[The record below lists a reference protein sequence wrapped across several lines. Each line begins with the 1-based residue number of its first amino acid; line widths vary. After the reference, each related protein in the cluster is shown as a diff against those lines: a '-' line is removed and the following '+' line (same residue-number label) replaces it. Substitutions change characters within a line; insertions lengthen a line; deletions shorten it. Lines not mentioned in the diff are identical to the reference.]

1 MWIIDRIKK
10 MFNKNNSNTM
20 ISEQQ
25 LISYKQNF
33 TGQKF
38 QWIKTVRP
46 ELIGKVVTCRDITH
60 EGIVVFDDGSKTTAT
75 DLNRNLMMIHGDV
88 KPLSKDE
95 VAGINPQAN
104 KKIKPKVESSLNKE
118 TNTPISKDIPSKLAD
133 PPKSNPFE
141 MFNSDETDL
150 TLKLRIKLPDK
161 KLLKLM
167 YNNAENKEEF
177 LDQLSKYVHSLINN
191 KVVSGSLK
199 SMLNPKPATKKIKK
213 EYSEITI
220 TEVDD
225 K

>member
-1 MWIIDRIKK
+1 

-38 QWIKTVRP
+38 QWIKTIRP

-95 VAGINPQAN
+95 VVGINPQVN
-104 KKIKPKVESSLNKE
+104 KKIKPKVEASLNTE
-118 TNTPISKDIPSKLAD
+118 TNTTISKDIPSKLAD